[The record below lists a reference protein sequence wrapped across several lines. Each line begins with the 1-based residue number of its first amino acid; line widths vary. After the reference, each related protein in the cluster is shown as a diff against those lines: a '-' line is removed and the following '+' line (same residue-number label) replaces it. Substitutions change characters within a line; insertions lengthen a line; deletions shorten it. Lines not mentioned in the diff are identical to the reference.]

1 MNLRWLLAGALL
13 LTASLARAWAG
24 SEPVASHPADA
35 ERAPI
40 DYAGMLPVESTRLSP
55 GQVER
60 RRLDTPGMQALF
72 LVGDDALSLAWLGQR
87 AAALRALQAV
97 GLAVQVKD
105 IAGLARLR
113 AAAPGLSITPVSGD
127 DLALRLR
134 IEHYPVL
141 ITATALEQ

>member
-1 MNLRWLLAGALL
+1 MNQHWLLGALL
-13 LTASLARAWAG
+13 LTASLVRVWAG
-24 SEPVASHPADA
+24 SESVAPHPGGA
-35 ERAPI
+35 ERAPA
-40 DYAGMLPVESTRLSP
+40 DYAGMLPVESSRLSP
-55 GQVER
+55 GRVER
-60 RRLDTPGMQALF
+60 RRLETPGMQALF

>member
-1 MNLRWLLAGALL
+1 MNRYWLLGALL
-13 LTASLARAWAG
+13 LTASLARAGAG
-24 SEPVASHPADA
+24 SVPGAPHPEGVQRAPAD
-35 ERAPI
+35 
-40 DYAGMLPVESTRLSP
+40 YAAMLPVESTRLSP
-55 GQVER
+55 GRVEH
-60 RRLDTPGMQALF
+60 RRLGMPGMRTLF

-87 AAALRALQAV
+87 AATLRALQAV

-105 IAGLARLR
+105 VAGLARLR

-134 IEHYPVL
+134 IQHYPVL